1 MKFLHD
7 IPNPKGKTIL
17 VRADLD
23 EPHDGETLRDDYRIR
38 QALPTIQYLLEH
50 DAKVIVISKI
60 GRPKKSFDPE
70 QTLAPAAKRFAELL
84 NRPFVSIDADLTN
97 ASAAGVL
104 FFTGDIRKPD
114 QIVMVKDAPQHSLIV
129 LENIRFY
136 PEEENCDP
144 NFAAL
149 LASLGDYYVND
160 AFAMSHRTEASVSML
175 PKLLPAFAGLELE
188 KELAALRKLTTM
200 QANPYIAIMGGAK
213 ISDKI
218 ETIRTLATVA
228 DQVLIGGALANLFL
242 KAKGF
247 EIGVSYCELDKI
259 SLAEELLRNF
269 KDKIVLPKDVIVSD
283 PSKQH
288 IAIVSSDS
296 VKPDQAIYDIG
307 PKTILAY
314 ARVIK
319 TAKKLVWNGPLGLF
333 EDRSF
338 STGTM
343 SIGRVFAS
351 RCQGF
356 AYGVAGG
363 GDTLEAINIAQI
375 ADQMDFVSTGGG
387 AMLDFLA
394 GKTLPGVAA
403 LE

>member
-7 IPNPKGKTIL
+7 IPNPNGKTVL
-17 VRADLD
+17 LRADLD
-23 EPHDGETLRDDYRIR
+23 EPHTGGQLLDDYRIR
-38 QALPTIQYLLEH
+38 QSLPSIQYLLDH
-50 DAKVIVISKI
+50 GAKVIVISKI

-70 QTLAPAAKRFAELL
+70 QTLAPAAQRLADLL
-84 NRPFVSIDADLTN
+84 GRPMATLDADL
-97 ASAAGVL
+97 AQSDVAPVL
-104 FFTGDIRKPD
+104 FFTGDIRKPEELA
-114 QIVMVKDAPQHSLIV
+114 MVKDAPQHTLVV

-144 NFAAL
+144 DFAAL

-160 AFAMSHRTEASVSML
+160 AFAMSHRSEVSVSML

-188 KELAALRKLTTM
+188 KELNALKKLTTLKVS
-200 QANPYIAIMGGAK
+200 PYIAIMGGAK
-213 ISDKI
+213 ISDKV
-218 ETIRTLATVA
+218 ETIRTLAAEA

-247 EIGVSYCELDKI
+247 EIGLSFCESDKI
-259 SLAEELLRNF
+259 ALAEELLRNF
-269 KDKIVLPKDVIVSD
+269 KDKIVLPTDVIVSD
-283 PSKQH
+283 QSREH

-307 PKTILAY
+307 PKTILAFSTY
-314 ARVIK
+314 IK
-319 TAKKLVWNGPLGLF
+319 SAKKMVWNGPLGLF
-333 EDRSF
+333 EEQRF

-343 SIGRVFAS
+343 SIGRIFAG

-356 AYGVAGG
+356 AYGIAGG
-363 GDTLEAINIAQI
+363 GDTLEAINQAQI
-375 ADQMDFVSTGGG
+375 ADQLDFVSTGGG
-387 AMLDFLA
+387 AMLDYLA

-403 LE
+403 LG